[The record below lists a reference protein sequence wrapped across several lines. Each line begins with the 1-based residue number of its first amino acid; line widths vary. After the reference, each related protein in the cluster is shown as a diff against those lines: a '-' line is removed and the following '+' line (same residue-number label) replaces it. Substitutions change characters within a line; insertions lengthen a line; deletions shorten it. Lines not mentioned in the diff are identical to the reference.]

1 MPGKGTM
8 VSVGEAVDLAMGV
21 GVDDIDGILTGGH
34 KNLRVGVKVQ
44 RDHPLLLLHR
54 AHKLLT
60 RDQWV
65 MKLHALKIGNNEGV
79 E

>member
-34 KNLRVGVKVQ
+34 KNL
-44 RDHPLLLLHR
+44 
-54 AHKLLT
+54 
-60 RDQWV
+60 
-65 MKLHALKIGNNEGV
+65 
-79 E
+79 